1 MHISRCVLRKDG
13 AEIILQGMTHMAP
26 ANFFL
31 RLKEELD
38 EKQKEGYQVF
48 YEQVTQN
55 TEFPEDLSAKEEG
68 MLDLMFEIAR
78 FSFDMPKDKK
88 YDGIK
93 FECRENILKYPED
106 AINADLSLLEIIRL
120 MAEKDIDYEY
130 MLNAI
135 SSDEWRGRV
144 YGVIAKMF
152 SDMDLDAEMKK
163 SKTNDERLMD
173 NFRKLES
180 VFIDNCNEAA
190 VDMIEKFIN
199 DRGQRKNLVYYGEK
213 HIPGISDLLMQNGWK
228 LEDSSKLNLAE
239 FGNLEKPIQE
249 L

>member
-1 MHISRCVLRKDG
+1 MHISKCVLRKDG
-13 AEIILQGMTHMAP
+13 AEIILQGMTHLAP
-26 ANFFL
+26 ADFFL

-38 EKQKEGYQVF
+38 EKQKEGYQVY

-55 TEFPEDLSAKEEG
+55 TELPEDLSQKEEG
-68 MLDLMFEIAR
+68 MLDLMFEVAR
-78 FSFDMPKDKK
+78 FSFDMPEDKK
-88 YDGIK
+88 YGGIK

-106 AINADLSLLEIIRL
+106 AINADLSLQEIISL

-130 MLNAI
+130 MLNAMRN
-135 SSDEWRGRV
+135 DEWRDRV

-152 SDMDLDAEMKK
+152 SDMDFDAEMKK
-163 SKTNDERLMD
+163 SKTGDERLMD

-180 VFIDNCNEAA
+180 VFIGDCNKAA

-199 DRGQRKNLVYYGEK
+199 DHGQRKNLVYYGEA
-213 HIPGISDLLMQNGWK
+213 HVSGISDLLMQNGWQ

-239 FGNLEKPIQE
+239 FGNLGKPIRE
-249 L
+249 H